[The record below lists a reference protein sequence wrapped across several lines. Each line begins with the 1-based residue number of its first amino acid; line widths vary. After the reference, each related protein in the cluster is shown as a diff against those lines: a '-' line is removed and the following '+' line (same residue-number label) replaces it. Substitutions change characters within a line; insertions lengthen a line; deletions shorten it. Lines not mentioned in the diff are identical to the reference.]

1 MGDVKDMQK
10 LIESYAKKGEMLQR
24 SLLELYENIRDYSV
38 YTGDGTGIIGVCA
51 VHMFWDGLAEIR
63 SLAVKQEYTRQGIGS
78 ALAKSCIGEARD
90 FGISQLFSLTYKSA
104 FFEKLG
110 FRIVDKSLLPQKIW
124 SDCLKCPQFPDCN
137 EIALILELNGKSTG
151 GRTEEA
157 GGQGPS

>member
-1 MGDVKDMQK
+1 MIRKARMDDVKEMQR
-10 LIESYAKKGEMLQR
+10 LIDAYAKKGEMLQR

-38 YTGDGTGIIGVCA
+38 YAGDAGGIIGVCA

-63 SLAVKQEYTRQGIGS
+63 SLAVREEYTHKGIGT
-78 ALAKSCIGEARD
+78 ALARSCIEEARG
-90 FGISQLFSLTYKSA
+90 FGINQLFSLTYKPG

-137 EIALILELNGKSTG
+137 EIALIMDLNGAPDGK
-151 GRTEEA
+151 R
-157 GGQGPS
+157 